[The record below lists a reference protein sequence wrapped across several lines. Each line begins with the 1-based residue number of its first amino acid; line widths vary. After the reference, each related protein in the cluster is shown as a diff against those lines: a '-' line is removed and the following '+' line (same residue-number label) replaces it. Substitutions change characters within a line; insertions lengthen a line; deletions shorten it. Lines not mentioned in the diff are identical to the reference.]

1 MKYFKKLVGSKLY
14 LSPVNPEDVETYTR
28 WINDISVSIRL
39 GASREVFGL
48 PREQSLLDDMAK
60 EGQHF
65 AIVRLDGDQ
74 LLGNCSLFAIDPI
87 RRVAEVGI
95 FLGDEEQR
103 GQGYG
108 TEALQLIC
116 EYGFKILNLN
126 NIMLRVFEF
135 NQQAVRCYEKAGFR
149 VFGRRSQSYY
159 VNDTYFDEIYMELLR
174 DDCQTT
180 YLDAKLPRRDSNA

>member
-1 MKYFKKLVGSKLY
+1 MKYFKKLEGSRLY

-28 WINDISVSIRL
+28 WINDLSVTVRL
-39 GASREVFGL
+39 GSSREVFGL
-48 PREQSLLDDMAK
+48 QREQGLLEDMVK
-60 EGQHF
+60 EGQNF
-65 AIVRLDGDQ
+65 AIVRMNEDQ
-74 LLGNCSLFAIDPI
+74 LLGNCSLFAMDPI

-135 NQQAVRCYEKAGFR
+135 NQPAIRCYEKAGFR

-159 VNDTYFDEIYMELLR
+159 MNDTYFDEIYMEMLR
-174 DDCQTT
+174 SDCKTT
-180 YLDAKLPRRDSNA
+180 YLDAKLPRRN

>member
-28 WINDISVSIRL
+28 WINDLSVSIRL

-135 NQQAVRCYEKAGFR
+135 NQ
-149 VFGRRSQSYY
+149 
-159 VNDTYFDEIYMELLR
+159 
-174 DDCQTT
+174 
-180 YLDAKLPRRDSNA
+180 

>member
-1 MKYFKKLVGSKLY
+1 MKYFKKLEGPRLY

-28 WINDISVSIRL
+28 WINDLSVSLRL

-60 EGQHF
+60 EGQNF
-65 AIVRLDGDQ
+65 AIVLHNQDQ
-74 LLGNCSLFAIDPI
+74 LIGNCSLFAIDHI

-95 FLGDEEQR
+95 FVGDDEQR

-135 NQQAVRCYEKAGFR
+135 NQPAIRCYEKAGFR
-149 VFGRRSQSYY
+149 VFGRRTQSYY
-159 VNDTYFDEIYMELLR
+159 VNDIYYDEIYMEMLR
-174 DDCQTT
+174 NDLATK
-180 YLDAKLPRRDSNA
+180 YLDAKLPNRN